1 MITQKMPDVEAAI
14 NEESW
19 EWMSDNFPTLA
30 EAIFNEV
37 HARNANPEQIRYF
50 VMKSTQRE
58 KLAARCFQA
67 AQHVESE
74 KKE

>member
-1 MITQKMPDVEAAI
+1 MIIQKMPDVEAAI

-30 EAIFNEV
+30 EAIQNEV
-37 HARNANPEQIRYF
+37 TTRKATPEQIRHF

-58 KLAARCFQA
+58 KLAARCYQA
-67 AQHVESE
+67 AQHMEAEKES
-74 KKE
+74 